1 MEDENTASVSQ
12 LDLFLKSEGS
22 EKDHCFAVG
31 ILAIQNPCNLFHWL
45 RSIQTMLAGLACSQM
60 QLLDVFVIP
69 SPYLEATNS

>member
-31 ILAIQNPCNLFHWL
+31 ILAIQKPCNLFSWL
-45 RSIQTMLAGLACSQM
+45 RSVQMILAGLACSQM
-60 QLLDVFVIP
+60 LLLDVFVMP
-69 SPYLEATNS
+69 LFESHK